1 MILSHN
7 KSDKE
12 LRKDIND
19 LRKELREDIKGVE
32 NYIKSLQP
40 SEFMPKVAVNKFH
53 ELDKTIKEK
62 GISNMSTE
70 ELKTVYRD
78 LEYIRT
84 LKTSTVEGAIKSK
97 QLWQPIE
104 EKLSTFGKREKRRF
118 FKAYD
123 KLYEEIPVVMQFKY
137 QLFDIASE
145 NAKEMTQAELIKYM
159 KTFLGFNEATSTLEI
174 LEKPNEIPQD
184 ETGLVIQYETRK
196 HKRFFKKPRNN
207 KKS

>member
-12 LRKDIND
+12 LRKDINE
-19 LRKELREDIKGVE
+19 LRKELREDIRGVE
-32 NYIKSLQP
+32 NYIRSLQP

-104 EKLSTFGKREKRRF
+104 EKLSKLGKREKRRF

-137 QLFDIASE
+137 QLFDIASSK
-145 NAKEMTQAELIKYM
+145 AKEMTQKELINHM
-159 KTFLGFNEATSTLEI
+159 KQYLGFNESTQTLEI
-174 LEKPNEIPQD
+174 LQKPKEIAK
-184 ETGLVIQYETRK
+184 ESEGLVVQYNRRK
-196 HKRFFKKPRNN
+196 HRKLL
-207 KKS
+207 

>member
-12 LRKDIND
+12 LRKDINE
-19 LRKELREDIKGVE
+19 LRKELREDIRGVE

-104 EKLSTFGKREKRRF
+104 EKLANFGKREKRRF

-137 QLFDIASE
+137 QLFDIASSK
-145 NAKEMTQAELIKYM
+145 AKEMTQKELINHM
-159 KTFLGFNEATSTLEI
+159 KQYLGFNESTQTLEI
-174 LEKPNEIPQD
+174 LQKPKEIAK
-184 ETGLVIQYETRK
+184 ESEGLVVQYNRRK
-196 HKRFFKKPRNN
+196 HRKLL
-207 KKS
+207 